1 MRPYLLAYEH
11 AEERRER
18 AFPYGGGGVVSGG
31 SGAGGLRLLPWA
43 GPDGQRCYVSADDGG
58 GYVSR
63 LADRMEE
70 IQLDTGAESLG
81 HATALLGDTAYRAT
95 VDELRFCAQ
104 RLTEALRDALRVA
117 ESRGARIDVDCDCDC
132 DEGVGVGGGEGGD

>member
-31 SGAGGLRLLPWA
+31 SGAGGLRLLP
-43 GPDGQRCYVSADDGG
+43 CYVSADDGG

-70 IQLDTGAESLG
+70 IQLDTGAEILG
-81 HATALLGDTAYRAT
+81 HATTLLGDTACRAT